1 MKQLLAK
8 PGFII
13 SIVILLIVIGIGIW
27 LIRRS
32 IRRRQ
37 MIQEWLNT
45 SGGQQYP
52 ETILTLSESDLRRLA
67 DTIYSAKSWFNDDEE
82 AVYAAMAALQ
92 TQADFNALAA
102 KFQELY
108 NRSLVDYLRSFL
120 SPSEMALVNQ
130 ILAANG
136 IKPI

>member
-1 MKQLLAK
+1 MLAK

>member
-1 MKQLLAK
+1 MKRLLAK

-13 SIVILLIVIGIGIW
+13 SIVILLIIIGVAIW

-32 IRRRQ
+32 IRRKQ
-37 MIQEWLNT
+37 MIQEWLDT

>member
-13 SIVILLIVIGIGIW
+13 SIVILLIIIGVAIW

-32 IRRRQ
+32 IRRKQ
-37 MIQEWLNT
+37 MIQEWLDT